1 VRPAA
6 AAHSHSNKEVE
17 KMQTAQTSIEMPAL
31 ERLEPIH
38 TKGLQRVFAVL
49 RVAMGWTFLWA
60 FLDKAFAL
68 GFSTGRVVTD
78 AGQTVKIDFFGQ
90 DAWIH
95 GASPTAGAVGFALK
109 GPFAD
114 TVQTMTGFHM
124 TQAGPQVAGWV
135 DWVYMVSLLLIGLG
149 LITGVM
155 TRLAAVGGIIWLAVF
170 YLGTAIWPEHN
181 PFLDDHVVDAIVLVA
196 VILANAGRYYGL
208 GKIWQR
214 MEFVKDRR
222 YLY

>member
-1 VRPAA
+1 
-6 AAHSHSNKEVE
+6 
-17 KMQTAQTSIEMPAL
+17 MQTVERGIEIPEL

-38 TKGLQRVFAVL
+38 MRGLQRVVGAL
-49 RVAMGWTFLWA
+49 RLLVGWTFLWA

-68 GFSTGRVVTD
+68 GFSTGRVLND
-78 AGQTVKIDFFGQ
+78 AGQTVKIDFFGP
-90 DAWIH
+90 DAWIK

-114 TVQTMTGFHM
+114 NIRTITGFQM
-124 TQAGPQVAGWV
+124 TQTGPQVAGWV

-155 TRLAAVGGIIWLAVF
+155 TRLAAVGGIIWMAIF

-181 PFLDDHVVDAIVLVA
+181 PFVDEHVLYAVVLVGL
-196 VILANAGRYYGL
+196 ILANAGRYYGL
-208 GKIWQR
+208 GKVWQR
-214 MEFVKDRR
+214 FRFVEDRR